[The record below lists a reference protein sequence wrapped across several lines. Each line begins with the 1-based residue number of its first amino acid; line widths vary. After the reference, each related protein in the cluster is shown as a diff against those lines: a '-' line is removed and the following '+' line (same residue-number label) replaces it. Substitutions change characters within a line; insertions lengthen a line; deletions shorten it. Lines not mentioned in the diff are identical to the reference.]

1 MTSVSEMNQAE
12 RVELILHQL
21 HVLPTLS
28 PIAARLLQL
37 TSDDESDVRDVVQV
51 IESDPA
57 LTAKVLSLVR
67 RAHRGVSSRVDTV
80 DRAVVLLGF
89 ETVRGAVLSL
99 EVYRLFPIDDES
111 ADADTPHPRDNGG
124 ELRPGSG
131 LGPPDQEAGRPGN
144 RLMRTRLWLHCVAVA
159 AAAELIVEAAG
170 RDLDVCRPEAFVCG
184 LLHDLGKLALDR
196 ILPRSFAQAMELSD
210 RHMTGIA
217 EMERRVIGLDHHTAG
232 KRLAEQWKM
241 PHVLQ
246 DVMWLHGQP
255 FDTLPDL
262 AHRRMIGLISLAD
275 AIARWQHIGCSGNHA
290 GPGDLARL
298 CSYIDLDPTILD
310 AVVPRLHEAV
320 EQRTAILGLHD
331 TPSRTLFMES
341 ITRANRALGRINE
354 TLDRR
359 SRLAVQQERVLRA
372 ISTFHEDVAPGQS
385 LMSVCGQ
392 VVASAA
398 REWGPGYFAVLC
410 PVPQS
415 DSWQI
420 CQFSPEGRPL
430 RTQVVEP
437 PPGAED
443 ELSTL
448 DDDMQVSVGMLSLL
462 PWLSEF
468 LGDASDVR
476 QVRLLPLRCGR
487 GLSAILM
494 HDRDITGLGFTR
506 VQLLAI
512 CETWASAIAAAR
524 QHEGAKRL
532 GEQLAES
539 NRILTETQ
547 SKLAR
552 TQLMAALGE
561 LAAGAAHEM
570 NNPLTVISGRSQ
582 VLAMQLSDRR
592 HRTMAEQIVKQA
604 HRLSDLITSLHLFAE
619 PPTPSRAPVALPEV
633 IGRAVRQAQQRKD
646 SSIPIN
652 VRLTGNLP
660 LAEIDADQIGLALF
674 ELIVNALEAE
684 GASNVSVQAQIA
696 ADDDRLVITVTD
708 DGGGMSA
715 STLSHAFD
723 PFFSEKPAGRQPGLG
738 LARAQRLVDAHGGTI
753 EIDSRVKQGT
763 TARIL
768 LGRWRCGPA
777 GAGASSGGGGGPGGA
792 EPPRTPNRG
801 PRKAN
806 VIRQELPSVVASTS
820 AGGDDT
826 AAAMRSDRE
835 RSVPTVSHAEPDRAT
850 DTAGPKRRNAR
861 TSEDDTATSGGDPGR
876 PEAAAPAMPW
886 P

>member
-21 HVLPTLS
+21 HALPTLS
-28 PIAARLLQL
+28 PIATRLLQL
-37 TSDDESDVRDVVQV
+37 TADDESDVRDVVQV

-57 LTAKVLSLVR
+57 LTAKVLSLLR
-67 RAHRGVSSRVDTV
+67 RANRGVSAKVDTV
-80 DRAVVLLGF
+80 DRAVVMLGF

-99 EVYRLFPIDDES
+99 EVYHLFPNEEDHNEERQTS
-111 ADADTPHPRDNGG
+111 ASISSGNRRSRGAEGEGIATGTGG
-124 ELRPGSG
+124 GGG
-131 LGPPDQEAGRPGN
+131 LAPPDTDAGRASS
-144 RLMRTRLWLHCVAVA
+144 RQMRTRLWMHCLAVA
-159 AAAELIVEAAG
+159 TAAELLTEFGG
-170 RDLDVCRPEAFVCG
+170 RRLDALRGEAFVCG

-196 ILPRSFAQAMELSD
+196 VLPRSFAQAMELAD
-210 RHMTGIA
+210 RHITGIA

-255 FDTLPDL
+255 YETLPDL
-262 AHRRMIGLISLAD
+262 PHRRMIGLISLAD

-290 GPGDLARL
+290 GPGDLAAL
-298 CSYIDLDPTILD
+298 CRNIEIDPAVLDE
-310 AVVPRLHEAV
+310 VVPRLHETI
-320 EQRTAILGLHD
+320 EERSAIIGLND
-331 TPSRTLFMES
+331 VPSRSLFLDS
-341 ITRANRALGRINE
+341 IMRANRTLGRINE

-372 ISTFHEDVAPGQS
+372 ISGFHEDVAPGQS

-392 VVASAA
+392 VIASAA
-398 REWGPGYFAVLC
+398 REWGQGFFAVLC
-410 PVPQS
+410 PVTQS

-420 CQFSPEGRPL
+420 CQFSPDGRPL
-430 RTQVVEP
+430 RTQIVEP

-443 ELSTL
+443 ELGTL
-448 DDDMQVSVGMLSLL
+448 DDDMQVSVGMLSVL

-468 LGDASDVR
+468 LADASDVR
-476 QVRLLPLRCGR
+476 NVRLLPLRCGR
-487 GLSAILM
+487 GLSAILI
-494 HDRDITGLGFTR
+494 HDRNIASLGFTR
-506 VQLLAI
+506 VQLLAL
-512 CETWASAIAAAR
+512 CETWASAISAAR

-552 TQLMAALGE
+552 TQLLAALGE

-582 VLAMQLSDRR
+582 VLAMQSTDRR
-592 HRTMAEQIVKQA
+592 HRKMAEQIVEQA

-619 PPTPSRAPVALPEV
+619 PPSPNRVAVNLPEV
-633 IGRAVRQAQQRKD
+633 IGAAVRQARHRKD
-646 SSIPIN
+646 TSVPIN
-652 VRLTGNLP
+652 VRLSGRLP
-660 LAEIDADQIGLALF
+660 TVEIDQDQIGLALF

-684 GASNVSVQAQIA
+684 GTTNVGVQAQIEP
-696 ADDDRLVITVTD
+696 DDDRLVITVTD
-708 DGGGMSA
+708 DGAGMSA

-753 EIDSRVKQGT
+753 EIDSRQKRGT

-768 LGRWRCGPA
+768 ISRWRSTPVD
-777 GAGASSGGGGGPGGA
+777 ASFGRDG
-792 EPPRTPNRG
+792 
-801 PRKAN
+801 
-806 VIRQELPSVVASTS
+806 
-820 AGGDDT
+820 
-826 AAAMRSDRE
+826 
-835 RSVPTVSHAEPDRAT
+835 PDRST
-850 DTAGPKRRNAR
+850 DNADR
-861 TSEDDTATSGGDPGR
+861 D
-876 PEAAAPAMPW
+876 
-886 P
+886 

>member
-1 MTSVSEMNQAE
+1 MSSVSEMNQAE

-28 PIAARLLQL
+28 PIATRLLQL
-37 TSDDESDVRDVVQV
+37 TSDDGADVRDVVAL

-67 RAHRGVSSRVDTV
+67 RSNRGVSSHVETV
-80 DRAVVLLGF
+80 DRAVVMLGF

-99 EVYRLFPIDDES
+99 EVYRLFPLRDDDTDEPDDACQRTDLA
-111 ADADTPHPRDNGG
+111 ADGNPS
-124 ELRPGSG
+124 SG
-131 LGPPDQEAGRPGN
+131 LGPPDREADRTAS
-144 RLMRTRLWLHCVAVA
+144 RLMRTRLWLHCIAVA
-159 AAAELIVEAAG
+159 AASELLVEASG
-170 RDLDVCRPEAFVCG
+170 RRLAMLRPEAFVCG

-196 ILPRSFAQAMELSD
+196 ILPRSFAQAMELAD

-255 FDTLPDL
+255 YETLPDL
-262 AHRRMIGLISLAD
+262 PHRKMIGLISLAD

-290 GPGDLARL
+290 GPGDLALL
-298 CSYIDLDPTILD
+298 CRHIDLDPAVLD
-310 AVVPRLHEAV
+310 EVVPRLHEAV
-320 EQRTAILGLHD
+320 ETRSTILGLND
-331 TPSRTLFMES
+331 APSRRLFIES

-354 TLDRR
+354 ALDRR

-398 REWGPGYFAVLC
+398 REWGSGYFAVLC

-415 DSWQI
+415 ESWQI
-420 CQFSPEGRPL
+420 CQFSADGRPL

-437 PPGAED
+437 PPGTAD
-443 ELSTL
+443 ELGTL

-468 LGDASDVR
+468 LGDANDVR
-476 QVRLLPLRCGR
+476 RVRLLPLRCGR
-487 GLSAILM
+487 GLPAILV
-494 HDRDITGLGFTR
+494 HDRDLSQLGFTR

-512 CETWASAIAAAR
+512 CETWASAIAASR

-582 VLAMQLSDRR
+582 VLAMQLPDRR
-592 HRTMAEQIVKQA
+592 HRKMAEQIVEQA

-619 PPTPSRAPVALPEV
+619 PPSPNRATVNLPEV
-633 IGRAVRQAQQRKD
+633 IGRAVRAARQRKD

-652 VRLTGNLP
+652 VRLPGSLP
-660 LAEIDADQIGLALF
+660 VVEIDQDQICLALF
-674 ELIVNALEAE
+674 ELIVNALEAD
-684 GASNVSVQAQIA
+684 GTSNVGVAAQIDQ
-696 ADDDRLVITVTD
+696 DDGRLVITVTD
-708 DGGGMSA
+708 DGSGMSA

-753 EIDSRVKQGT
+753 EIDSRKKQGT
-763 TARIL
+763 TVRVLIS
-768 LGRWRCGPA
+768 RWRNESATTRERPEEETPEREVSAAPA
-777 GAGASSGGGGGPGGA
+777 KAGGGSAATDGADAPARDPSGYRPGRSRVLHPGLAHPASSTGPPSDGTDRPAVGGGPGG
-792 EPPRTPNRG
+792 PR
-801 PRKAN
+801 
-806 VIRQELPSVVASTS
+806 
-820 AGGDDT
+820 
-826 AAAMRSDRE
+826 
-835 RSVPTVSHAEPDRAT
+835 
-850 DTAGPKRRNAR
+850 
-861 TSEDDTATSGGDPGR
+861 GR
-876 PEAAAPAMPW
+876 PEAADPLSTPI
-886 P
+886 